1 MSKPIRVV
9 ESTVRPIRVVE
20 STVRRIDPA
29 KVAAAL
35 GAEPTGDRVPAAGPV
50 TLYALRTELY
60 RRRQSSGGRPGIAG
74 TDQRVKIP
82 VSDQDWARLEAL
94 ASELSGPGSSPSAG
108 QVASILLS
116 LALDTVTPGAAGPG
130 GDRPDPAMAQRL
142 AEKVAS
148 PT

>member
-29 KVAAAL
+29 EVAAAL

-50 TLYALRTELY
+50 TLYALRTELF
-60 RRRQSSGGRPGIAG
+60 RRRQSTGAPPGIAG
-74 TDQRVKIP
+74 TNQRDEIP
-82 VSDQDWARLEAL
+82 VSDHDWARLEAL
-94 ASELSGPGSSPSAG
+94 ATELSGPGSSPSAG

-116 LALDTVTPGAAGPG
+116 LALDTVKPDGAEPGSS
-130 GDRPDPAMAQRL
+130 RPDPAIAQRL

-148 PT
+148 QT